1 MMIQL
6 TQAIGAGGL
15 VQPELAAWM
24 PGVFFGIIGS
34 ILLYRVRT

>member
-15 VQPELAAWM
+15 VQPELAAWI
-24 PGVFFGIIGS
+24 PGAVFGVIGS
-34 ILLYRVRT
+34 VLLYRVRT